1 VSLFQRRQDNL
12 EFQRIKS
19 GRAIMSRF
27 LIATFV
33 GATIVA
39 AVSTSASAYHCLAA
53 LLTEHR
59 PRPSASSSQEP
70 SQSHCAGAYT
80 AAAGLVAQS
89 HGVGRTKERPLCDR
103 GLATPVTSSHAAAN
117 VCGVHPNIGRTSR
130 QIVVSIALGDL
141 L

>member
-1 VSLFQRRQDNL
+1 YLLQHRH
-12 EFQRIKS
+12 I
-19 GRAIMSRF
+19 
-27 LIATFV
+27 IAWP
-33 GATIVA
+33 
-39 AVSTSASAYHCLAA
+39 A

-70 SQSHCAGAYT
+70 SQSHCAGVYT

-130 QIVVSIALGDL
+130 QIVVSIAIADVM
-141 L
+141 